1 MTDGELSPSITTYT
15 PYGTQWWDRRI
26 HNGTDSTQIFNN
38 HAERFQAAC
47 RAARQENI
55 SVWVV
60 AFGTNLTQNLIDCA
74 SPGRAFAAD
83 DSAALET
90 TFREIAQ
97 RIAALRLT
105 Q

>member
-1 MTDGELSPSITTYT
+1 M
-15 PYGTQWWDRRI
+15 QWWDRRI
-26 HNGTDSTQIFNN
+26 HDGTNGTQIFNN
-38 HAERFQAAC
+38 HSERFQAAC

-60 AFGTNLTQNLIDCA
+60 AFGVDLTQNLIDCA
-74 SPGRAFAAD
+74 SPGRAFAAA
-83 DSAALET
+83 DSATLEN